1 MVIDAGSSF
10 VRAGFG
16 GEDKCKACFPNMVG
30 RPRFSKVRAV
40 RGRGRDN
47 RPLATGER
55 RFQRAH
61 NFEIT
66 MNRL

>member
-40 RGRGRDN
+40 RGE
-47 RPLATGER
+47 GER
-55 RFQRAH
+55 
-61 NFEIT
+61 
-66 MNRL
+66 